1 MKVTEIR
8 TRLDFIKNLYMM
20 YIMPELDQRHLEDAK
35 KDIKAMEFMDHILDE
50 RIKQYGGS
58 EEIYTK

>member
-1 MKVTEIR
+1 MTTVEIK
-8 TRLDFIKNLYMM
+8 TRLDFIKHLYSM
-20 YIMPELDQRHLEDAK
+20 YIMPELDQRHLEEAK
-35 KDIKAMEFMDHILDE
+35 KDLKAMEYMDHILDE

>member
-1 MKVTEIR
+1 MKVTEIK
-8 TRLDFIKNLYMM
+8 TRLDFIKHMYSM
-20 YIMPELDQRHLEDAK
+20 YIMQELDQRHLEEAK

>member
-8 TRLDFIKNLYMM
+8 TRLDFIKHLYMM
-20 YIMPELDQRHLEDAK
+20 YIMPELDQRHLEEAK
-35 KDIKAMEFMDHILDE
+35 KDLKAMEFMDHILDE

>member
-1 MKVTEIR
+1 MKITEIK
-8 TRLDFIKNLYMM
+8 TRLDFVKHLYMM

-35 KDIKAMEFMDHILDE
+35 KDLKAMEYMDHILDE
-50 RIKQYGGS
+50 RIKQNGGS